1 MPVVVTVEALMDV
14 VPDTDKV
21 VSPETVSLKMAF
33 PLMVSESL
41 LLSDTVDPKITVE
54 PVSIEFAPKVT
65 APE

>member
-33 PLMVSESL
+33 PLMVSESV
-41 LLSDTVDPKITVE
+41 LLSDTVDPKIIVE